1 MPLTRQQRIDLLEK
15 VRLVKQQQQQ
25 RQQEQRQQ
33 QQLKKKQ
40 LKKKKDD
47 IVEIIETDSDID
59 SDSDSEIDIDP
70 TKRIYKIPKEQEE
83 LNYQIYKNTKNLMR
97 EIKGTISLHIYQV
110 DKGKICNIEVVE
122 DLYHSLI
129 KSIKIYDTIRE
140 LFLQKAKHYN
150 NKHGK

>member
-15 VRLVKQQQQQ
+15 VRLVKKQRQQQ
-25 RQQEQRQQ
+25 RQQRK
-33 QQLKKKQ
+33 LKKN
-40 LKKKKDD
+40 KDD
-47 IVEIIETDSDID
+47 IVEIIETDSEPSDC
-59 SDSDSEIDIDP
+59 DSDSEIDIDP
-70 TKRIYKIPKEQEE
+70 TKRIYKVPKEQEE

-140 LFLQKAKHYN
+140 LFLQKAKQYG